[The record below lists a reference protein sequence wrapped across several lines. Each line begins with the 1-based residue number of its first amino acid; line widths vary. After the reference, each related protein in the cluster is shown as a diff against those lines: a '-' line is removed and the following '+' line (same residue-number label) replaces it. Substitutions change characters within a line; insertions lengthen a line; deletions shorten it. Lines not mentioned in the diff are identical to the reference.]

1 MILAFERYYDVLLK
15 NMKILIL
22 HYVLMI
28 LYEMCTQSKFA
39 RSLFSLL
46 LEWVFNDFSF
56 WTLLRCIVEKHE
68 NFEKSQ
74 KWLNILFCSTS
85 HPGGNQVDGVPPVFT

>member
-1 MILAFERYYDVLLK
+1 MILTFERYYDIFLQ

-39 RSLFSLL
+39 GSLFLL
-46 LEWVFNDFSF
+46 L
-56 WTLLRCIVEKHE
+56 L
-68 NFEKSQ
+68 Q
-74 KWLNILFCSTS
+74 
-85 HPGGNQVDGVPPVFT
+85 